1 MKSNFINIKAKK
13 SLFDL
18 ELKEIF
24 KYRDLFYFLIR
35 RDFVSSYKQTILGP
49 AWIVIQALLGSAIFT
64 IIFGEIAGISTDGH
78 PAFLFYLAGN
88 LAWQFF
94 SGVFAIG
101 SNALQS
107 NHNLFSK
114 VYFPRLIPPFA
125 QSSTMLIN
133 LLINLLLFA
142 VSAYVYY
149 YKTGVNPS
157 SLNLGVILLPLIT
170 LQTLFLGLGVG
181 VILSSISIRYRD
193 LGRLAGLMSQFIMY
207 ASPVIYPIS
216 LIPDKYNFFISLNPL
231 TFIVETY
238 RFILLGKASG
248 FSIEYAVPS
257 LLITIVLF
265 ISGLL
270 LYNKTQRSYV
280 DFV

>member
-1 MKSNFINIKAKK
+1 MKSNFINIKANK

-157 SLNLGVILLPLIT
+157 SLNLSGYSSSIDYTSNFISRT
-170 LQTLFLGLGVG
+170 WIRF
-181 VILSSISIRYRD
+181 ILSSISIRYRD

-231 TFIVETY
+231 TFIVEAY

>member
-49 AWIVIQALLGSAIFT
+49 VWIVIQALLGSAIFT

-157 SLNLGVILLPLIT
+157 SLNLSVILLPLIT
-170 LQTLFLGLGVG
+170 LQTLFLGLGLG
-181 VILSSISIRYRD
+181 FILSSISIRYRD

-216 LIPDKYNFFISLNPL
+216 LIPDKYNFLISLNPL